1 MDKLNLAD
9 VIEIKQI
16 KYRLHKDEGLYN
28 MFIML
33 LKIVNKTLNNDK
45 INTEDEIYFSDTD
58 TEKSLNLYDSDESD

>member
-16 KYRLHKDEGLYN
+16 KYRLRKDEGLYN

>member
-16 KYRLHKDEGLYN
+16 KYRLRKDEGLYN

-45 INTEDEIYFSDTD
+45 INTEDEIIFSDTD